1 MFYFSNYSTKSRYHD
16 DLYNLV
22 MRKIKDVTGGVAIEE
37 FVGLKTKMYPLLVDD
52 KHEDV
57 FRIITVWDIQWIE
70 LKVKTIEK
78 ELMESTKFHCLVLM
92 TKYILK
98 IMDLMD

>member
-1 MFYFSNYSTKSRYHD
+1 MFCHTKTSNKEMFCFSNYSTKSRYHD
-16 DLYNLV
+16 DLNNLV

-57 FRIITVWDIQWIE
+57 FRIITV
-70 LKVKTIEK
+70 
-78 ELMESTKFHCLVLM
+78 
-92 TKYILK
+92 
-98 IMDLMD
+98 